1 MGSKKTKV
9 NNHTNNNKKLNKKS
23 SQKSK
28 FIVVAIAIAVAS
40 IGIIGFMTTSASE
53 NNNTNSSSQNL
64 TGNWM
69 DVHGIGIYSTADT
82 SDNNNSLYLAT
93 HNGLFKKD
101 IGVNSS
107 SSSSNTSGWVEVG
120 NDKSDLMGFTID
132 PANKGVMYSSG
143 HPQTGGNLG
152 FRISNDYGVTWQK
165 VSDVTSPTPID
176 FHTMTVGNNPE
187 IIYAASG
194 MGDNIFISTDG
205 GKNWTITS
213 PPDGQQVITL
223 AANKSNSNTLYAGT
237 TNGLFSSIDQ
247 GKNWQE
253 INNDIINGND
263 TMVTGIEVAPD
274 GKTSYAF
281 AVPNQPN
288 DSGNGYIIKSMD
300 GAKTWTKTNGQI
312 PGAQFVSKFAFDSN
326 GDVYVA
332 LIQDST
338 DTGVASSVYSSND
351 DGNSWTLEGTN
362 NDKLSTKQ

>member
-1 MGSKKTKV
+1 MGSKKIKV
-9 NNHTNNNKKLNKKS
+9 NNRTNNNKKLNKKS
-23 SQKSK
+23 SHKSK
-28 FIVVAIAIAVAS
+28 LIVVAIAIAVAS

-53 NNNTNSSSQNL
+53 NNNSEISSSQNL

-69 DVHGIGIYSTADT
+69 DVHGVGIYSAEDT
-82 SDNNNSLYLAT
+82 SNNNNSLYLAT

-107 SSSSNTSGWVEVG
+107 SSSNASGWVEVG

-132 PANKGVMYSSG
+132 PSTKGVMYSSG

-152 FRISNDYGVTWQK
+152 FRISNDYGATWQK
-165 VSDVTSPTPID
+165 VSDVTSPTSID

-213 PPDGQQVITL
+213 PPDGQQVVTL
-223 AANKSNSNTLYAGT
+223 ATNQSISDILYAGT
-237 TNGLFSSIDQ
+237 TNGLFSSQDQ

-253 INNDIINGND
+253 IENEFVIGND
-263 TMVTGIEVAPD
+263 TMVTGIEISPN
-274 GKTSYAF
+274 GKTAYAF
-281 AVPNQPN
+281 AVPNQA
-288 DSGNGYIIKSMD
+288 DETGGGYIIKSTD
-300 GAKTWTKTNGQI
+300 GAKTWTKTDGQI
-312 PGAQFVSKFAFDSN
+312 PGAQFVSKFTFDSS
-326 GDVYVA
+326 GDVYTA
-332 LIQDST
+332 LIQDSPE
-338 DTGVASSVYSSND
+338 TGVASSVYSSSD

-362 NDKLSTKQ
+362 NDKLLTN

>member
-1 MGSKKTKV
+1 MGSKKIRT
-9 NNHTNNNKKLNKKS
+9 NNTSNNKKKLSNKT

-28 FIVVAIAIAVAS
+28 LIVVAIAIAVAS

-53 NNNTNSSSQNL
+53 NNNNNTNSSSQNL

-69 DVHGIGIYSTADT
+69 DVHGVGVYPAEDT
-82 SDNNNSLYLAT
+82 SNNNNSLYLAT

-101 IGVNSS
+101 ISDNSS
-107 SSSSNTSGWVEVG
+107 SWVEVG
-120 NDKSDLMGFTID
+120 DDKSDLMGFTID

-152 FRISNDYGVTWQK
+152 FRISDDYGVTWQK

-223 AANKSNSNTLYAGT
+223 AANKSNSNILYAGT

-247 GKNWQE
+247 GNNWQE
-253 INNDIINGND
+253 INNDLIND
-263 TMVTGIEVAPD
+263 YETMVTGIEVAPD

-288 DSGNGYIIKSMD
+288 ETSTGYIIKSTD
-300 GAKTWTKTNGQI
+300 GAKTWTKTDGQI
-312 PGAQFVSKFAFDSN
+312 PGAQFVSKFALGNN
-326 GDVYVA
+326 GDVYTA

-338 DTGVASSVYSSND
+338 ETGVASSVYSSND
-351 DGNSWTLEGTN
+351 DGKTWTLEGTN
-362 NDKLSTKQ
+362 NKSLAGS

>member
-1 MGSKKTKV
+1 VGTKKIKK
-9 NNHTNNNKKLNKKS
+9 NNNANNKKILNKS

-28 FIVVAIAIAVAS
+28 LIVMAIAIAVAS

-69 DVHGIGIYSTADT
+69 DVHGVGIYSTEDT
-82 SDNNNSLYLAT
+82 SSNNNSLYLAT
-93 HNGLFKKD
+93 HNGMFKKD
-101 IGVNSS
+101 IGNNSS
-107 SSSSNTSGWVEVG
+107 SSSNGSGWVEVG

-152 FRISNDYGVTWQK
+152 FRISDDYGVTWQK

-205 GKNWTITS
+205 GKNWTITG

-223 AANKSNSNTLYAGT
+223 ATNKSNSNILYAGT

-253 INNDIINGND
+253 INYELISGND

-288 DSGNGYIIKSMD
+288 ETGNGYIIKSTD
-300 GAKTWTKTNGQI
+300 GVKTWTKTDGQI
-312 PGAQFVSKFAFDSN
+312 PGAQFVSKFAFDNN
-326 GDVYVA
+326 GVIYAA

-338 DTGVASSVYSSND
+338 ETGVASSVYSSDD
-351 DGNSWTLEGTN
+351 DGKTWAVEGTN
-362 NDKLSTKQ
+362 NDKLLTN

>member
-1 MGSKKTKV
+1 MGTKKIKK
-9 NNHTNNNKKLNKKS
+9 NNNANNKKILNKS
-23 SQKSK
+23 SKKSK
-28 FIVVAIAIAVAS
+28 FIVVAIAIAVVS

-69 DVHGIGIYSTADT
+69 DVHGVGISSTADT
-82 SDNNNSLYLAT
+82 NDNNNSLYLAT

-101 IGVNSS
+101 IGDNSP
-107 SSSSNTSGWVEVG
+107 SSSNTSGWVEVG

-132 PANKGVMYSSG
+132 PSTNGVMFSSG

-152 FRISNDYGVTWQK
+152 FRVSNDYGVTWQK
-165 VSDVTSPTPID
+165 VSDVTSPNPID

-194 MGDNIFISTDG
+194 MGDNIFISIDG

-223 AANKSNSNTLYAGT
+223 SANKSDSNILYAGT

-253 INNDIINGND
+253 INNDIVSGND

-281 AVPNQPN
+281 AVPNQ
-288 DSGNGYIIKSMD
+288 SSETGKGYIIKSTD
-300 GAKTWTKTNGQI
+300 GAKSWTKTNGQI
-312 PGAQFVSKFAFDSN
+312 PGAQFVSKFTFDNS
-326 GDVYVA
+326 GVIYAA
-332 LIQDST
+332 LIQDSIE
-338 DTGVASSVYSSND
+338 TGVASSVFSSND
-351 DGNSWTLEGTN
+351 DGKTWILEGTN
-362 NDKLSTKQ
+362 NDKLLTK